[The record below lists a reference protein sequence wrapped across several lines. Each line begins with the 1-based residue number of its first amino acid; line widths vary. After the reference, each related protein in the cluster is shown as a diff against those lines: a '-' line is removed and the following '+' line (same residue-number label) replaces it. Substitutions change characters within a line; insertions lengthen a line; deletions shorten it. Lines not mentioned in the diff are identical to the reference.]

1 MLKCFDWSLQP
12 QACLTTSIRV
22 MSVQLHS
29 SSDGSARLAAALKA
43 DMCLPPPRG
52 PITQKT
58 ASTDLGGYY
67 PLHLAARY
75 CTSPEVV
82 RGLVHACPD
91 ALEAKSHL
99 SDVIRQQIPLGFQA
113 GQRLLVS
120 FSYGGKMAV
129 SVREKSLDEKDFS
142 VSTTTQDRS
151 GLRPSQHPAWRLHRL
166 QDYKIKGE
174 LVAAKS
180 EKRSEVST
188 TTSSGTTATEE
199 NSRLYGSLR
208 FGFAVAS
215 ALEWRPLGSR
225 TPPNGIELL
234 GAPRELCSALSA
246 GRLSFSAY
254 AHVPAR

>member
-1 MLKCFDWSLQP
+1 
-12 QACLTTSIRV
+12 
-22 MSVQLHS
+22 MSVQPRS

-43 DMCLPPPRG
+43 DTCLPPPRG

-58 ASTDLGGYY
+58 ASTEFSGYF

-75 CTSPEVV
+75 CTSPDVV
-82 RGLVHACPD
+82 RALLHACPD

-99 SDVIRQQIPLGFQA
+99 GGVIRRQIPLGFQA
-113 GQRLLVS
+113 GQQLLVS
-120 FSYGGKMAV
+120 FSYGGKMVV

-151 GLRPSQHPAWRLHRL
+151 GLRPSQHPAWRLHQL
-166 QDYKIKGE
+166 PNYKIKGE

-180 EKRSEVST
+180 QKGSGGST

-199 NSRLYGSLR
+199 NLRLYGSLR

-215 ALEWRPLGSR
+215 AVEWRPLGSR
-225 TPPNGIELL
+225 IPPNGIELL